1 MQILKHE
8 AAYYETKS
16 FKWRQRIGFGI
27 SDYACNLAYLLANTY
42 LLFYYT
48 NCAGIS
54 AGAVGFMFVVTKF
67 IDALTDYMVGA
78 MLDRTDTKMGRYRPW
93 MLIGAPV
100 LAVGMVLLF
109 SVPTGWSEGGK
120 LAWAYITYI
129 IFSFGYTLVNIP
141 MAPIVTALSPSA
153 TERTKIA
160 TTRTV
165 FSNLGSLTSSLFVLP
180 MVYYFAGSKD
190 ATGAALAAGYRNTN
204 IVLGIIVIVIISI
217 CVASTVEINPPTQS
231 AEKSS
236 LLKDLKNV
244 FKNKYYIML
253 LGLVFF
259 LFLGYLGMYGAMQY
273 YYSYIVGDASQ
284 MPTALTLLTLLA
296 IPTLLGLVF
305 FLFLGYLGMYG
316 AMQYYYSYIVGDA
329 SQMPTALTLL
339 TLLAIPTMILA
350 AYLNGKGVA
359 KVKLMQFGAVVDV
372 IGYAI
377 LFFTS
382 NGTIATVSLGLIGLG
397 FGFRSSMFFSMMPDI
412 FDYTEWQVGRNLGGT
427 QNALSGFMNKLSSA
441 SASAVVSALLVWGNY
456 DAAKMDAAIVEGLD
470 IAANFPQTH
479 TAINFAFGGLSLIST
494 VIAIL
499 IMLPYDL
506 DKKYPQIRAELNDR
520 QKETNK

>member
-1 MQILKHE
+1 
-8 AAYYETKS
+8 
-16 FKWRQRIGFGI
+16 
-27 SDYACNLAYLLANTY
+27 
-42 LLFYYT
+42 
-48 NCAGIS
+48 
-54 AGAVGFMFVVTKF
+54 
-67 IDALTDYMVGA
+67 
-78 MLDRTDTKMGRYRPW
+78 
-93 MLIGAPV
+93 
-100 LAVGMVLLF
+100 
-109 SVPTGWSEGGK
+109 
-120 LAWAYITYI
+120 
-129 IFSFGYTLVNIP
+129 

-231 AEKSS
+231 AGKSS

-244 FKNKYYIML
+244 FKNKYYIM
-253 LGLVFF
+253 
-259 LFLGYLGMYGAMQY
+259 
-273 YYSYIVGDASQ
+273 
-284 MPTALTLLTLLA
+284 
-296 IPTLLGLVF
+296 LLGLVF

-359 KVKLMQFGAVVDV
+359 KVKLMQFGAIVDV

-456 DAAKMDAAIVEGLD
+456 DAAKMDAAIAEGLD

-499 IMLPYDL
+499 IMIPYDL

>member
-1 MQILKHE
+1 
-8 AAYYETKS
+8 
-16 FKWRQRIGFGI
+16 
-27 SDYACNLAYLLANTY
+27 
-42 LLFYYT
+42 
-48 NCAGIS
+48 
-54 AGAVGFMFVVTKF
+54 
-67 IDALTDYMVGA
+67 

-231 AEKSS
+231 AGKSS
-236 LLKDLKNV
+236 LLKDLKSV
-244 FKNKYYIML
+244 FKNKYYIM
-253 LGLVFF
+253 
-259 LFLGYLGMYGAMQY
+259 
-273 YYSYIVGDASQ
+273 
-284 MPTALTLLTLLA
+284 
-296 IPTLLGLVF
+296 LLGLVF

-359 KVKLMQFGAVVDV
+359 KVKLMQFGAIVDV

-456 DAAKMDAAIVEGLD
+456 DAAKMDAAIAEGLD

-499 IMLPYDL
+499 IMIPYDL

>member
-231 AEKSS
+231 TGKSS

-244 FKNKYYIML
+244 FKNKYYIM
-253 LGLVFF
+253 
-259 LFLGYLGMYGAMQY
+259 
-273 YYSYIVGDASQ
+273 
-284 MPTALTLLTLLA
+284 
-296 IPTLLGLVF
+296 LLGLVF

-359 KVKLMQFGAVVDV
+359 KVKLMQFGAIVDV

-456 DAAKMDAAIVEGLD
+456 DAAKMDAAIAEGLD

-499 IMLPYDL
+499 IMIPYDL

>member
-231 AEKSS
+231 AGKSS

-244 FKNKYYIML
+244 FKNKYYIM
-253 LGLVFF
+253 
-259 LFLGYLGMYGAMQY
+259 
-273 YYSYIVGDASQ
+273 
-284 MPTALTLLTLLA
+284 
-296 IPTLLGLVF
+296 LLGLVF

-359 KVKLMQFGAVVDV
+359 KVKLMQFGAIVDV

-456 DAAKMDAAIVEGLD
+456 DAAKMDAAIAEELD

-499 IMLPYDL
+499 IMIPYDL

>member
-78 MLDRTDTKMGRYRPW
+78 MLDCTDTKMGRYRPW

-231 AEKSS
+231 AGKSS

-244 FKNKYYIML
+244 FKNKYYIM
-253 LGLVFF
+253 
-259 LFLGYLGMYGAMQY
+259 
-273 YYSYIVGDASQ
+273 
-284 MPTALTLLTLLA
+284 
-296 IPTLLGLVF
+296 LLGLVF

-359 KVKLMQFGAVVDV
+359 KVKLMQFGAIVDV

-456 DAAKMDAAIVEGLD
+456 DAAKMDAAIAEGLD

-499 IMLPYDL
+499 IMIPYDL